1 MPKKNTMDSNTLT
14 TATALESNFLMMSTM
29 SCKLDRYAGRTVSFF
44 ARDNSAIEFAS
55 WSLKLKETLR

>member
-1 MPKKNTMDSNTLT
+1 MPKKNTMERNALT
-14 TATALESNFLMMSTM
+14 TATALENNFLMMSTL